1 MNYFSV
7 VTCDKP
13 VIPGGAVTPD
23 VATIEQQAT
32 YEVSCNAG
40 HTTVGTSTM
49 TCGGDGQLD
58 QTPHCKSIFVSQFCE
73 IFLALFRA
81 QNTWESRELGIACI

>member
-58 QTPHCKSIFVSQFCE
+58 KTPHCKSIFFSQFCE

-81 QNTWESRELGIACI
+81 QNT